1 MSNHTFCCRH
11 RLWQISPE
19 EPAIMAIL
27 NVTPDSFF
35 AESRITNADGLLQRA
50 EKMLMQGAKILDIGA
65 VSTRPDATQVT
76 ESEELSRLIEP
87 LTRLRLAFPDA
98 LISVDTFRARVAEEA
113 AEIGADIINDVTGGS
128 EPNIWAVAA
137 RYRLPYILTHL
148 KGELNTMQ
156 NNPQYDN
163 VILEVSDYFSQKIQ
177 LLRANNLH
185 DVIIDLGFGFGKTI
199 AHNYTLLRQLPAFA
213 LHDLPILV
221 GISRKS
227 MIYRPLQITA
237 AESLPATTALHLYAL
252 QQGANILRAHD
263 VAEAQQAVA
272 LWHLLKS

>member
-1 MSNHTFCCRH
+1 MSNYTFCSRH
-11 RLWQISPE
+11 RLWQILPD
-19 EPAIMAIL
+19 EPIVMAIL
-27 NVTPDSFF
+27 NLTPDSFF

-50 EKMLMQGAKILDIGA
+50 EKMLEQGAKILDIGA

-76 ESEELSRLIEP
+76 EEEELKRLIEP
-87 LTRLRLAFPDA
+87 LRRLRLAFPDA

-148 KGELNTMQ
+148 QGELATMQ

-163 VILEVSDYFSQKIQ
+163 VVLEVSDYFSRKIQ
-177 LLRANNLH
+177 LLHANNLY

-199 AHNYTLLRQLPAFA
+199 AHNYTLLRDLPAFA
-213 LHDLPILV
+213 IHDLPILV
-221 GISRKS
+221 GVSRKS

-237 AESLPATTALHLYAL
+237 ADSLPATTALHLYAL
-252 QQGANILRAHD
+252 QNGANILRTHD
-263 VAEAQQAVA
+263 IAEAQQAVA
-272 LWHLLKS
+272 LWRLLK